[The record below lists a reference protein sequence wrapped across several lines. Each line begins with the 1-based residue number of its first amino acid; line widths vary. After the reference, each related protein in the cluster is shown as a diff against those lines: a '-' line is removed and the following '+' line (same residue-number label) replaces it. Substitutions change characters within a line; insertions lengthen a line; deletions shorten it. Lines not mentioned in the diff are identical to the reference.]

1 MGKGQFGLGAS
12 LGPSVSALSWLGGG
26 GVTEPRVEGSS
37 LAVTGL
43 GDDNHAVVRGVAEL
57 EQGRESYAKRKWV
70 VAYESLAAADQATS
84 LSAEDLELLARSGYM
99 LGRDDDYV
107 SALERAH
114 HAYLESG
121 EALRAVRCAWWI
133 GHNFL
138 FRGEGGPARGW
149 FARARRLLERER
161 RDCVERG
168 YVLIAAAL
176 EHVFGGDHEAAYT
189 AAVEIAEI
197 GERFGD
203 EDLVAMGLMEQGHAL
218 VRQGRTEDGLRLVD
232 ETMVAV
238 TTGELSPIVAG
249 IVYCNTIAFCQ
260 GVYELGRAREWTA
273 ALTRWC
279 EQQPDMVAHNGLC
292 LVHRAQLMT
301 LGGTWPDALAE
312 LRRLGERYTEGV
324 LNQRALGHAAYQRGE
339 VHRLQG
345 EFKAAEAAYRKATR
359 FGREPQPGLALL
371 RLAQGNGDAAAAAIR
386 RAMSETTQPLKRA
399 ALLPAYVEVMLA
411 VGDVEAARA
420 ACRELDEIA
429 ERQGTDLLDAMA
441 AQARGE
447 VSLAEADAQ
456 AALVALRRACQAWQ
470 ELDAPHEAARARV
483 LLALTCRLLGDEDT
497 AAFDLEAARGVL
509 AELGAAPA
517 LAWVDSVAGNG
528 TPADE
533 HGLTARELEVLRLV
547 AAGKSNREIA
557 SALVISERTVA
568 RHLQNTFAK
577 LRVSS
582 RTAASAFAFEH
593 DLV

>member
-1 MGKGQFGLGAS
+1 
-12 LGPSVSALSWLGGG
+12 V
-26 GVTEPRVEGSS
+26 RV
-37 LAVTGL
+37 
-43 GDDNHAVVRGVAEL
+43 VAEL
-57 EQGRESYAKRKWV
+57 EQGREAYAERKWV
-70 VAYESLAAADQATS
+70 DAYRALAAADRAEP
-84 LSAEDLELLARSGYM
+84 LGAEDLELLARASYM

-107 SALERAH
+107 SGLERAH

-121 EALRAVRCAWWI
+121 QALPAVRCAWWI

-138 FRGEGGPARGW
+138 FRGEMGPAKGW
-149 FARARRLLERER
+149 FARAQRLLERER

-168 YVLIAAAL
+168 YVLIAALL
-176 EHVFGGDHEAAYT
+176 EHVFGGDHEAAH
-189 AAVEIAEI
+189 AVAVEITEI

-203 EDLVAMGLMEQGHAL
+203 QDLVAMGLMEQGHAL
-218 VRQGRTEDGLRLVD
+218 VRRGRTREGLRLVD

-260 GVYELGRAREWTA
+260 GVYELRRAQEWTA
-273 ALTRWC
+273 TLTRWC
-279 EQQPDMVAHNGLC
+279 DEQPDMVAHNGLC

-301 LGGTWPDALAE
+301 LAGTWDAALEE

-345 EFKAAEAAYRKATR
+345 EFEEAEAAYRQATR

-371 RLAQGNGDAAAAAIR
+371 RLGQGRGDAAAAAIR
-386 RAMSETTQPLKRA
+386 RAVSETSQPLKRA
-399 ALLPAYVEVMLA
+399 TLLPAYVEITVA
-411 VGDVEAARA
+411 AGDLDAARS
-420 ACRELDEIA
+420 ACRELDETA
-429 ERQGTDLLDAMA
+429 ERQDTDLLHAMA

-447 VSLAEADAQ
+447 VALANDDAETAL
-456 AALVALRRACQAWQ
+456 AALREACQAWQ
-470 ELDAPHEAARARV
+470 GLDAPHEAARARA
-483 LLALTCRLLGDEDT
+483 LLGLTCRALGDEDT
-497 AAFDLEAARGVL
+497 AAFELDAARGVFS
-509 AELGAAPA
+509 ELGAAPA
-517 LAWVDSVAGNG
+517 LTWIDSLSDRAAA
-528 TPADE
+528 ADE

-547 AAGKSNREIA
+547 AAGKTNREIA
-557 SALVISERTVA
+557 AALVISERTVA
-568 RHLQNTFAK
+568 RHLQNIFAK

>member
-1 MGKGQFGLGAS
+1 M
-12 LGPSVSALSWLGGG
+12 
-26 GVTEPRVEGSS
+26 R
-37 LAVTGL
+37 
-43 GDDNHAVVRGVAEL
+43 R
-57 EQGRESYAKRKWV
+57 WV
-70 VAYESLAAADQATS
+70 DAYESLVAADRATP
-84 LSAEDLELLARSGYM
+84 LGAEDLELLARSGYM

-121 EALRAVRCAWWI
+121 EPVRAVRCAWWI

-138 FRGEGGPARGW
+138 FRGEPGPARGW
-149 FARARRLLERER
+149 FARARRLLGREG

-168 YVLIAAAL
+168 YVLIAATL
-176 EHVFGGDHEAAYT
+176 EHVFGGDHEAAHAT
-189 AAVEIAEI
+189 AVEIAEI

-203 EDLVAMGLMEQGHAL
+203 HDLVAMGLMEQGHAL
-218 VRQGRTEDGLRLVD
+218 VRKGRAEDGLRLVD

-260 GVYELGRAREWTA
+260 GVYELGRARDWTA

-301 LGGTWPDALAE
+301 LGGSWRDALEE

-345 EFKAAEAAYRKATR
+345 ELGDAEDAYRQATR
-359 FGREPQPGLALL
+359 LGREPQPGLALL
-371 RLAQGNGDAAAAAIR
+371 RLAQGNGDAAAAAIG
-386 RAMSETTQPLKRA
+386 RAMRETTQPLKRA
-399 ALLPAYVEVMLA
+399 ALLPAYVEIMLA
-411 VGDVEAARA
+411 AGEVEAARSA
-420 ACRELDEIA
+420 SRELDEIA
-429 ERQGTDLLDAMA
+429 KRHGTDLLDAMA

-447 VSLAEADAQ
+447 VALAGGEAE
-456 AALVALRRACQAWQ
+456 AALVALRGAGHAWQ

-483 LLALTCRLLGDEDT
+483 LLGLTCRSLADEDS
-497 AAFDLEAARGVL
+497 AAFELEAARSVF

-517 LAWVDSVAGNG
+517 VAWVDSLTGRPA
-528 TPADE
+528 PADDR
-533 HGLTARELEVLRLV
+533 GLTGRELEVLRLV
-547 AAGKSNREIA
+547 AAGKTNREIA
-557 SALVISERTVA
+557 SQLVISDRTVA
-568 RHLQNTFAK
+568 RHLQNIFAK

>member
-1 MGKGQFGLGAS
+1 M
-12 LGPSVSALSWLGGG
+12 
-26 GVTEPRVEGSS
+26 R
-37 LAVTGL
+37 
-43 GDDNHAVVRGVAEL
+43 R
-57 EQGRESYAKRKWV
+57 WV
-70 VAYESLAAADQATS
+70 DAYESLVAADRATP
-84 LSAEDLELLARSGYM
+84 LGAEDLELLARSGYM

-121 EALRAVRCAWWI
+121 EPVRAVRCAWWI

-138 FRGEGGPARGW
+138 FRGEPGPARGW
-149 FARARRLLERER
+149 FARARRLLGREG

-168 YVLIAAAL
+168 YVLIAATL
-176 EHVFGGDHEAAYT
+176 EHVFGGDHEAAHAT
-189 AAVEIAEI
+189 AVEIAEI

-203 EDLVAMGLMEQGHAL
+203 HDLVAMGLMEQGHAL
-218 VRQGRTEDGLRLVD
+218 VRKGRAEDGLRLVD

-260 GVYELGRAREWTA
+260 GVYELGRARDWTA

-301 LGGTWPDALAE
+301 LGGSWRDALEE

-345 EFKAAEAAYRKATR
+345 EFDEAEPAYRQATR

-371 RLAQGNGDAAAAAIR
+371 RLAQGNGEAAAAAIR
-386 RAMSETTQPLKRA
+386 RAVSETTQPLKRA
-399 ALLPAYVEVMLA
+399 ALLPAYMEVMLA
-411 VGDVEAARA
+411 GGEVEAARI
-420 ACRELDEIA
+420 ACCELDEIA
-429 ERQGTDLLDAMA
+429 KRQGTDLLDAMS

-447 VSLAEADAQ
+447 VALAEGEAQ

-470 ELDAPHEAARARV
+470 ELDAPYDAARTRV
-483 LLALTCRLLGDEDT
+483 LLGLTCRSLGDEDT
-497 AAFDLEAARGVL
+497 AAFELEAARGVF

-517 LAWVDSVAGNG
+517 LAWVDSLTGRVAG
-528 TPADE
+528 AKV

-547 AAGKSNREIA
+547 AAGKTNREIA
-557 SALVISERTVA
+557 STLVISDRTVA
-568 RHLQNTFAK
+568 RHLQNIFAK

-582 RTAASAFAFEH
+582 RTAASTFAFEH
-593 DLV
+593 DLI

>member
-1 MGKGQFGLGAS
+1 
-12 LGPSVSALSWLGGG
+12 VS
-26 GVTEPRVEGSS
+26 
-37 LAVTGL
+37 
-43 GDDNHAVVRGVAEL
+43 GVAEL
-57 EQGRESYAKRKWV
+57 EQGRESYTKRKWV
-70 VAYESLAAADQATS
+70 DAYESLAAANQAAP
-84 LSAEDLELLARSGYM
+84 LSGGDLELLARSAYM

-107 SALERAH
+107 SGLERAH
-114 HAYLESG
+114 HAYIEAG

-133 GHNFL
+133 GHNFV
-138 FRGEGGPARGW
+138 FRGEMGPARGW
-149 FARARRLLERER
+149 FARAQRLLERER

-168 YVLIAAAL
+168 YVLIAALL
-176 EHVFGGDHEAAYT
+176 EHVFGGDHEAAHAT
-189 AAVEIAEI
+189 AVEIAEV

-203 EDLVAMGLMEQGHAL
+203 RDLVALGLMEQGHAL

-232 ETMVAV
+232 EAMVAV

-260 GVYELGRAREWTA
+260 GVYELRRAREWTA

-279 EQQPDMVAHNGLC
+279 AEQPDMVAHNGLC

-301 LGGTWPDALAE
+301 LGGTWRDALGE
-312 LRRLGERYTEGV
+312 LRRLGERFTEGV
-324 LNQRALGHAAYQRGE
+324 LNQRALGHAAYQQGE

-345 EFKAAEAAYRKATR
+345 DVEAAEAAYREASR

-386 RAMSETTQPLKRA
+386 RAVSETTQPLKRA
-399 ALLPAYVEVMLA
+399 AFLPAYVEIVVA
-411 VGDVEAARA
+411 AGDVEAGRS
-420 ACRELDEIA
+420 ACRELDDIA

-447 VSLAEADAQ
+447 LALAEGDAQ
-456 AALVALRRACQAWQ
+456 AALVALRRACQAWR

-483 LLALTCRLLGDEDT
+483 LLGLACRSLGDQDT
-497 AAFDLEAARGVL
+497 AAFELQAARGVF
-509 AELGAAPA
+509 AELGATPA
-517 LAWVDSVAGNG
+517 LAWVDSLTGSV
-528 TPADE
+528 PADT

-568 RHLQNTFAK
+568 RHLQNIFAK
-577 LRVSS
+577 LHVSS
-582 RTAASAFAFEH
+582 RTAASAFAFAH

>member
-1 MGKGQFGLGAS
+1 
-12 LGPSVSALSWLGGG
+12 
-26 GVTEPRVEGSS
+26 
-37 LAVTGL
+37 
-43 GDDNHAVVRGVAEL
+43 VVRGVVEL
-57 EQGRESYAKRKWV
+57 ERGRESYAKRKWV
-70 VAYESLAAADQATS
+70 DAHRSLAAADEAAP
-84 LSAEDLELLARSGYM
+84 LGAADLELLARSGYM

-107 SALERAH
+107 SGLERAH

-121 EALRAVRCAWWI
+121 ESLPAVRCAWWI

-138 FRGEGGPARGW
+138 FRGQTGPAKGW
-149 FARARRLLERER
+149 FARARRLLGRER

-168 YVLIAAAL
+168 YVLIAALL
-176 EHVFGGDHEAAYT
+176 EHVFGGDHEAAH
-189 AAVEIAEI
+189 ASAVEIAEI

-203 EDLVAMGLMEQGHAL
+203 RDLVAMGLMEQGHAL

-260 GVYELGRAREWTA
+260 GVYELGRAREWTT

-279 EQQPDMVAHNGLC
+279 QRQPDMVAHNGLC

-301 LGGTWPDALAE
+301 LGGTWGGALDE
-312 LRRLGERYTEGV
+312 LRRLGERYTEGA

-345 EFKAAEAAYRKATR
+345 GFDEAEAAYRESTR
-359 FGREPQPGLALL
+359 LGREPQPGLALL
-371 RLAQGNGDAAAAAIR
+371 RLAQGNADTAAAAIR
-386 RAMSETTQPLKRA
+386 RAVGETTQPLKRA
-399 ALLPAYVEVMLA
+399 ALLPAYVEIMLA
-411 VGDVEAARA
+411 VGDVEAARS
-420 ACRELDEIA
+420 ACRELDQIA

-441 AQARGE
+441 AGARGE
-447 VSLAEADAQ
+447 LALADGDAQ
-456 AALVALRRACQAWQ
+456 AALAALRRACQGWQ
-470 ELDAPHEAARARV
+470 ELDAPHEAARAR
-483 LLALTCRLLGDEDT
+483 ALVGLICRSLGDEDT
-497 AAFDLEAARGVL
+497 AAFELEAARGVL
-509 AELGAAPA
+509 AQLGAAPA
-517 LAWVDSVAGNG
+517 LGWVDSLTRSVA
-528 TPADE
+528 PSDK

-547 AAGKSNREIA
+547 ATGSSNRQIA
-557 SALVISERTVA
+557 STLVISERTVA
-568 RHLQNTFAK
+568 RHLQNIYAK

>member
-1 MGKGQFGLGAS
+1 
-12 LGPSVSALSWLGGG
+12 VVEAL
-26 GVTEPRVEGSS
+26 
-37 LAVTGL
+37 
-43 GDDNHAVVRGVAEL
+43 AEL
-57 EQGRESYAKRKWV
+57 QRGRDFYAKRKW
-70 VAYESLAAADQATS
+70 ADAHESLAAADQTTP

-107 SALERAH
+107 TGLERAH
-114 HAYLESG
+114 HAHLESG
-121 EALRAVRCAWWI
+121 EPLRAVRCAWWI

-138 FRGEGGPARGW
+138 FRGETGPARGW
-149 FARARRLLERER
+149 FGRARRLLERER

-168 YVLIAAAL
+168 YVLIAAL
-176 EHVFGGDHEAAYT
+176 LDHMFGGDHEAAHAT
-189 AAVEIAEI
+189 AVEIAEI

-203 EDLVAMGLMEQGHAL
+203 QDLVAMGLMEQGHAL
-218 VRQGRTEDGLRLVD
+218 VRQGRREDGLRLVD
-232 ETMVAV
+232 ETMVGV

-260 GVYELGRAREWTA
+260 GVYELRRARQWTA

-301 LGGTWPDALAE
+301 LAGTWPDALAE
-312 LRRLGERYTEGV
+312 LRRLGERFTEGV

-345 EFKAAEAAYRKATR
+345 EFEEAEAAYRQATR

-371 RLAQGNGDAAAAAIR
+371 RLAQDNGDAATAAVR
-386 RAMSETTQPLKRA
+386 RAVSETRHPLKRA
-399 ALLPAYVEVMLA
+399 AVLPAYVEIMVA
-411 VGDVEAARA
+411 VGDLEAARS
-420 ACRELDEIA
+420 ACRELEEIA

-441 AQARGE
+441 AQARGA
-447 VSLAEADAQ
+447 VALAEGDTD
-456 AALVALRRACQAWQ
+456 AALVALRRSCQAWQ

-483 LLALTCRLLGDEDT
+483 LLGLTCRSLGDDDT
-497 AAFDLEAARGVL
+497 AAFELGAARGVF
-509 AELGAAPA
+509 AELGATPA
-517 LAWVDSVAGNG
+517 LAWVDSLDPRPAPGN
-528 TPADE
+528 T

-547 AAGKSNREIA
+547 AAGKTNRDIA

-568 RHLQNTFAK
+568 RHLQNIFAK